1 MRRPAKA
8 GLGSAYR
15 AGFAWGL
22 ERQAPVLVEMDADLS
37 HDPSALPKLIAPA
50 LAGDADLVI
59 GSRYVPGGSI
69 PDWAWHRRQLSIW
82 ANRYAGAVL
91 GMPVRDATAGYRA
104 YRAETLSRIDLE
116 SVRADGYGFQIEM
129 AYRVHRLGG
138 RIAAVPISF
147 AEREGGTS

>member
-1 MRRPAKA
+1 MRI
-8 GLGSAYR
+8 SD
-15 AGFAWGL
+15 WSSD
-22 ERQAPVLVEMDADLS
+22 VCSSDL
-37 HDPSALPKLIAPA
+37 
-50 LAGDADLVI
+50 
-59 GSRYVPGGSI
+59 
-69 PDWAWHRRQLSIW
+69 WHRRQLSIW

-138 RIAAVPISF
+138 RIAEVPISF
-147 AEREGGTS
+147 AEREVGTSKMSGAIIVEAFAPVAWWEVGRAAGRERVGPYGLIPVGPG